1 MKRSA
6 IFFQTA
12 MKWSAYSFSWNI
24 AISPLSY
31 RPPRQGMQIDDEP
44 DAFPVSERK
53 HLFKVVE
60 HAVEPG
66 VVLSEIAVGAGL
78 SPVAD
83 HLGADGIHVPLSE
96 RVEILRLES
105 DRGHLARARIV
116 NSTKLSALGARSNS
130 ASAQFIAFLFSGRMT
145 TRRYCFPSR
154 VSSVA
159 PLQSFQSDLSGT
171 AEAVSQNSRSGR
183 KNFQIDFILSSP
195 ICCKLSS
202 FVWRRSF
209 RPQKKPFFGVFVI
222 VQDAFDAA
230 LFDMFIH
237 KEDVCGGAPA
247 VPPLF
252 CL

>member
-1 MKRSA
+1 MVGILLLMEHRHLA
-6 IFFQTA
+6 AFIPA
-12 MKWSAYSFSWNI
+12 
-24 AISPLSY
+24 
-31 RPPRQGMQIDDEP
+31 PRQGMQIDDEP

-83 HLGADGIHVPLSE
+83 HLGADEIHVPLSE

-159 PLQSFQSDLSGT
+159 HLQSFQSDLSGT

-183 KNFQIDFILSSP
+183 KNFRSTSFYHLQFVVNFRHLYGGVLS
-195 ICCKLSS
+195 
-202 FVWRRSF
+202 
-209 RPQKKPFFGVFVI
+209 
-222 VQDAFDAA
+222 
-230 LFDMFIH
+230 
-237 KEDVCGGAPA
+237 APRKNRFSA
-247 VPPLF
+247 SL
-252 CL
+252 